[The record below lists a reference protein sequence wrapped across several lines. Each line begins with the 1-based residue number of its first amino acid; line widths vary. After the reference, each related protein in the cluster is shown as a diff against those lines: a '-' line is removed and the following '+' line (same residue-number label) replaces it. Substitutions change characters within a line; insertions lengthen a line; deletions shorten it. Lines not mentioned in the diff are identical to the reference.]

1 MKKEK
6 ALKELKKL
14 QREFNAKE
22 QTNAYFSITTLLRMD
37 FIVNDMDIYE
47 VNTSSQST
55 SIIDGWKSH
64 IEESKYYS
72 FYVEFV
78 KAVDNKV
85 VSEYVNI
92 DLQDVDLLV
101 VLYAILKGERK

>member
-1 MKKEK
+1 MRKEK
-6 ALKELKKL
+6 ALKELRKL

-22 QTNAYFSITTLLRMD
+22 QTNAYFTICTLLRMD
-37 FIVNDMDIYE
+37 FIPNDMDIYE
-47 VNTSSQST
+47 VNISSQST
-55 SIIDGWKSH
+55 SIIDGWESH
-64 IEESKYYS
+64 IEKSRYYS

-78 KAVDNKV
+78 KEVDNKV

-101 VLYAILKGERK
+101 VLYAILKGEK

>member
-6 ALKELKKL
+6 ALKELRKLKK
-14 QREFNAKE
+14 EFGAKE
-22 QTNAYFSITTLLRMD
+22 RTQAYFSICNLLEMD

-47 VNTSSQST
+47 VNISSQSK

-64 IEESKYYS
+64 IEKSRYYS

-78 KAVDNKV
+78 KVVDNKV

-101 VLYAILKGERK
+101 VLYAILKGE